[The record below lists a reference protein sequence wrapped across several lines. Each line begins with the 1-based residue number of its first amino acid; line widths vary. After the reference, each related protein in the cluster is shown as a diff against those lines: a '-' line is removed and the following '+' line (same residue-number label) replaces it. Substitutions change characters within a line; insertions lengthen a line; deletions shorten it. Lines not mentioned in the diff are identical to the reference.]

1 MFTRT
6 SELVKCTINHVESLC
21 FFFSG
26 KQWNFTEAYAI
37 INSIEQRLGAR
48 PSHKDFIP
56 LLHDIKRQLF
66 NFETTFV
73 SRKDNVLKP
82 HSIMETKA
90 SNREFIEGEKTMYNE
105 EGVDTFKGQKVIP
118 VDDDVEGKTAYQ
130 WLNSI
135 FKCQH

>member
-1 MFTRT
+1 MFF
-6 SELVKCTINHVESLC
+6 S
-21 FFFSG
+21 SG

-48 PSHKDFIP
+48 PSHKNFIP

-90 SNREFIEGEKTMYNE
+90 SNREFIEGEETMYNE
-105 EGVDTFKGQKVIP
+105 EGVDTFKGQKVIQ
-118 VDDDVEGKTAYQ
+118 VDHDVEGNNAYQ
-130 WLNSI
+130 RLNSI
-135 FKCQH
+135 FLNVNSTLMLRLPEFYYNTN